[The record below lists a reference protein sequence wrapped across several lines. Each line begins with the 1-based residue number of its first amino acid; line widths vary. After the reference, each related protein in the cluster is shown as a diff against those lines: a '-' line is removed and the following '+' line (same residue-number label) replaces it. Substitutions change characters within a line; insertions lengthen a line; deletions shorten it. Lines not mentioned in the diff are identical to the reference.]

1 MKTLRVLVVTLLIL
15 TALLLAVGQLGF
27 LAGTAP
33 GDLGVKDGRLKP
45 PALTPNSVS
54 SQANL
59 YPEHRQLAYAGIA
72 PLAYQGDGTVAM
84 AKLTAILKNS
94 GGTVLV
100 TASDHYLYAQSS
112 TRWLRFTDD
121 VEFWLDDTAKVIHVR
136 SASRIGRGDWGVNR
150 NRVEAI
156 RSQFQQN

>member
-1 MKTLRVLVVTLLIL
+1 MKTLRILAIALLSL
-15 TALLLAVGQLGF
+15 ALLLLASGQLGL

-59 YPEHRQLAYAGIA
+59 YPAHPQLAYASIA

-84 AKLTAILKNS
+84 AKLANILKNS
-94 GGTVLV
+94 NGTVLV
-100 TASDHYLYAQSS
+100 DVSDHYLYAQSS

-121 VEFWLDDTAKVIHVR
+121 LEFWLDDTAKVIHVR
-136 SASRIGRGDWGVNR
+136 SASRIGRGDMGVNR
-150 NRVEAI
+150 KRVEAI

>member
-1 MKTLRVLVVTLLIL
+1 MKTLRSFAIALSMFTV
-15 TALLLAVGQLGF
+15 LLLASGQLGF

-33 GDLGVKDGRLKP
+33 GDLGVKAGRLKP
-45 PALTPNSVS
+45 PSLAPNSVS
-54 SQANL
+54 SQASL
-59 YPEHRQLAYAGIA
+59 YPDHPQLGYASVA
-72 PLAYQGDGTVAM
+72 PLAYQGDGTAAM
-84 AKLTAILKNS
+84 TKLASILKNTA
-94 GGTVLV
+94 GTVVV
-100 TASDHYLYAQSS
+100 TATDHYLYAQSS

-156 RSQFQQN
+156 RSQFMQN